1 MKFIRYIFILI
12 PLIFIGFTSCNDRPI
27 FAAIEQEIDLKE
39 FSVGGNVL
47 SLVATDTMVYASNRA
62 GVYSKS
68 KNSDGSWQ
76 KILTAEGTQYLAKNA
91 ANVFASFATGP
102 VKFYDESTK
111 TWADV
116 PNSENIRI
124 IAGNSIVFGYDNSQE
139 KIYKITNA
147 SITSINIV
155 DSSSQPVK
163 VKDLISAAGKY
174 FLADVGGSIKLY
186 DNAGTEK
193 TGLPSGAKAICP
205 AGADDK
211 IFVLAGSTVYY
222 FAGGNWDNKISISGN
237 PDNISYFEARKT
249 ILLGCA
255 KGYTE
260 VQLDNVHTTDLSK
273 AKQLNPGAEGST
285 TPPGSYSQ
293 YQTTL
298 GSYYTYPVL
307 GVERGN
313 AGSGKYAVFMGIYS
327 GTITRNTGL
336 WGFYSDKKREWNRE

>member
-1 MKFIRYIFILI
+1 MKFRRYIFILI
-12 PLIFIGFTSCNDRPI
+12 PMIFIGFTACNNRPI
-27 FAAIEQEIDLKE
+27 FAAIEQEVELKE

-47 SLVATDTMVYASNRA
+47 SLVATDTMVYASNLA

-68 KNSDGSWQ
+68 KNSDGPWS
-76 KILTAEGTQYLAKNA
+76 KILPAADTQYLAKNA
-91 ANVFASFATGP
+91 ANVFASFVTGP

-111 TWADV
+111 NWSNV
-116 PNSENIRI
+116 PGSENIHV
-124 IAGNSIVFGYDNSQE
+124 IAGDKIVFGYD
-139 KIYKITNA
+139 
-147 SITSINIV
+147 
-155 DSSSQPVK
+155 SSQKK
-163 VKDLISAAGKY
+163 VYKVEAGGISSPIDTGEVHPLSAAGNHVLVKS
-174 FLADVGGSIKLY
+174 GSSAKLY
-186 DNAGTEK
+186 KDGVSAAVS
-193 TGLPSGAKAICP
+193 GLPSGSTAICP
-205 AGADDK
+205 AGTDNE
-211 IFVLAGSTVYY
+211 IFVLAGSKIHYY
-222 FAGGNWDNKISISGN
+222 NGSNFSDKTISIDKS
-237 PDNISYFEARKT
+237 PVSISYFKERET
-249 ILLGCA
+249 ILLGCT

-260 VQLDNVHTTDLSK
+260 VKVNTTPPIDLSK
-273 AKQLNPGAEGST
+273 AKQLNPGNSGST

>member
-1 MKFIRYIFILI
+1 MKFKRYIFILI
-12 PLIFIGFTSCNDRPI
+12 PMIFIGFTACNNRPI
-27 FAAIEQEIDLKE
+27 FAAIEQEVKLKE

-47 SLVATDTMVYASNRA
+47 SLVATDTMVYASNLA

-68 KNSDGSWQ
+68 KNSDGPWS
-76 KILTAEGTQYLAKNA
+76 KILPAADTQYLAKNA
-91 ANVFASFATGP
+91 ANVFASFAMEP

-111 TWADV
+111 NWSNV
-116 PNSENIRI
+116 PGSENIHV
-124 IAGNSIVFGYDNSQE
+124 IAGDKIVFGYD
-139 KIYKITNA
+139 
-147 SITSINIV
+147 
-155 DSSSQPVK
+155 SSQKK
-163 VKDLISAAGKY
+163 VYKVEAGGISSPIDTGEVHFLYAAGNYVVVKSKDSAKLY
-174 FLADVGGSIKLY
+174 KADVSPAVEIS
-186 DNAGTEK
+186 N
-193 TGLPSGAKAICP
+193 LPSGVKGMCSTGNP
-205 AGADDK
+205 NEV
-211 IFVLAGSTVYY
+211 FVLAGSTVYY
-222 FAGGNWDNKISISGN
+222 VNGGTWNNKISISKS
-237 PDNISYFEARKT
+237 PVSISYFKERKT
-249 ILLGCA
+249 ILLGCD

-260 VQLDNVHTTDLSK
+260 IQLDNTDSTNLSK
-273 AKQLNPGAEGST
+273 AKQLNPGNSGST

>member
-1 MKFIRYIFILI
+1 MKFRRYIFILI
-12 PLIFIGFTSCNDRPI
+12 PMIFIGFTACNNRPI
-27 FAAIEQEIDLKE
+27 FAAIEQEVELKE

-68 KNSDGSWQ
+68 KNSDGPWS
-76 KILTAEGTQYLAKNA
+76 KILPAADTQYLAKNA
-91 ANVFASFATGP
+91 ANVFASFATEP

-111 TWADV
+111 NWSNV
-116 PNSENIRI
+116 PGSENIHV
-124 IAGNSIVFGYDNSQE
+124 IAGDKIVFGYD
-139 KIYKITNA
+139 
-147 SITSINIV
+147 
-155 DSSSQPVK
+155 SSQKK
-163 VKDLISAAGKY
+163 VYKVEAGGISSPIDTGEVHPLSAAGNYVLVKS
-174 FLADVGGSIKLY
+174 GSSAKLY
-186 DNAGTEK
+186 KDGVSAAVS
-193 TGLPSGAKAICP
+193 GLPSGSTAICP
-205 AGADDK
+205 AGTDNE
-211 IFVLAGSTVYY
+211 IFVLAGSKIHYY
-222 FAGGNWDNKISISGN
+222 NGSNFSDKTISIDKS
-237 PDNISYFEARKT
+237 PVSISYFKKRET
-249 ILLGCA
+249 ILLGCT

-260 VQLDNVHTTDLSK
+260 VKVNTTPPIDLSK
-273 AKQLNPGAEGST
+273 AKQLNPGNSGST

>member
-1 MKFIRYIFILI
+1 MKFRRYIFILI
-12 PLIFIGFTSCNDRPI
+12 PMIFIGFTACNNRPI
-27 FAAIEQEIDLKE
+27 FAAIEQEVELKE

-47 SLVATDTMVYASNRA
+47 SLVATDTMVYASNLA

-68 KNSDGSWQ
+68 KNSDGPWS
-76 KILTAEGTQYLAKNA
+76 KILTVERTQKLAKNA
-91 ANVFASFATGP
+91 ANVFASFATEP

-116 PNSENIRI
+116 PHAENIRI
-124 IAGNSIVFGYDNSQE
+124 IAGDTTVFGYD
-139 KIYKITNA
+139 
-147 SITSINIV
+147 
-155 DSSSQPVK
+155 SSQKK
-163 VKDLISAAGKY
+163 VYKVEAGGISSPIATGEVHFLYAAGNYVVVQSKNS
-174 FLADVGGSIKLY
+174 AKLY
-186 DNAGTEK
+186 KADASPVVEISN
-193 TGLPSGAKAICP
+193 LPSGVKGMCSTGNP
-205 AGADDK
+205 NEV
-211 IFVLAGSTVYY
+211 FVLAGSTVYY
-222 FAGGNWDNKISISGN
+222 INGGTWNNKISISKS
-237 PDNISYFEARKT
+237 PESISYFKERKT
-249 ILLGCA
+249 ILLGCD

-260 VQLDNVHTTDLSK
+260 IQLDNVHTTDLSK
-273 AKQLNPGAEGST
+273 AKQLNPGNSGST

-298 GSYYTYPVL
+298 GSYRTKPVL

>member
-1 MKFIRYIFILI
+1 MKFRRYIFILI
-12 PLIFIGFTSCNDRPI
+12 PMIFIGFTACNNRPI
-27 FAAIEQEIDLKE
+27 FAAIEQEVELKE

-47 SLVATDTMVYASNRA
+47 SLVATDTMVYASNLA

-68 KNSDGSWQ
+68 KNSDGPWS
-76 KILTAEGTQYLAKNA
+76 KILPAAGTQKLAKNA
-91 ANVFASFATGP
+91 ANVFASFVTGP

-111 TWADV
+111 TWSAVSGSDDIHV
-116 PNSENIRI
+116 
-124 IAGNSIVFGYDNSQE
+124 IAGDTTVFGYD
-139 KIYKITNA
+139 
-147 SITSINIV
+147 
-155 DSSSQPVK
+155 SSQKKAYK
-163 VKDLISAAGKY
+163 VEAGGISSPIDTGEVHFLYAAGNYVVVKSKDS
-174 FLADVGGSIKLY
+174 AKLY
-186 DNAGTEK
+186 KADASPAVEISN
-193 TGLPSGAKAICP
+193 LPSGVKGICSTGNP
-205 AGADDK
+205 NEV
-211 IFVLAGSTVYY
+211 FVLAGSTVYY
-222 FAGGNWDNKISISGN
+222 VNGGTWNNKISISKS
-237 PDNISYFEARKT
+237 PVSISYFKERKT
-249 ILLGCA
+249 ILLGCD

-260 VQLDNVHTTDLSK
+260 IQLDNVHTTDLSK
-273 AKQLNPGAEGST
+273 AKQLNPGNSGST

>member
-1 MKFIRYIFILI
+1 MKFRRYIFILI
-12 PLIFIGFTSCNDRPI
+12 PMIFIGFTACNNRPI
-27 FAAIEQEIDLKE
+27 FAAIEQEVELKE

-47 SLVATDTMVYASNRA
+47 SLVATDTMVYASNLA

-68 KNSDGSWQ
+68 KNSDGPWS
-76 KILTAEGTQYLAKNA
+76 KILPAADTQYLAKNA

-111 TWADV
+111 NWSNV
-116 PNSENIRI
+116 PGSENIHV
-124 IAGNSIVFGYDNSQE
+124 IAGDKIVFGYD
-139 KIYKITNA
+139 
-147 SITSINIV
+147 
-155 DSSSQPVK
+155 SSQKK
-163 VKDLISAAGKY
+163 VYKVEAGGISSPIDTGEVHPLSAAGNYVLVKS
-174 FLADVGGSIKLY
+174 GSSAKLY
-186 DNAGTEK
+186 KDGVSAAVS
-193 TGLPSGAKAICP
+193 GLPSGSTAICP
-205 AGADDK
+205 AGTDNE
-211 IFVLAGSTVYY
+211 IFVLAGSKIHYY
-222 FAGGNWDNKISISGN
+222 NGSNFSDKTISIDKS
-237 PDNISYFEARKT
+237 PVSISYFKERET
-249 ILLGCA
+249 ILLGCT

-260 VQLDNVHTTDLSK
+260 IQLDNAHTTDLSK
-273 AKQLNPGAEGST
+273 AKQLNPGNSGST

>member
-1 MKFIRYIFILI
+1 MKFRRYIFILI
-12 PLIFIGFTSCNDRPI
+12 PMIFIGFTACNNRPI
-27 FAAIEQEIDLKE
+27 FAAIEQEVKLKE

-47 SLVATDTMVYASNRA
+47 SLVATDTMVYASNLA

-68 KNSDGSWQ
+68 KNSDGPWS
-76 KILTAEGTQYLAKNA
+76 KILPAADTQYLAKNA
-91 ANVFASFATGP
+91 ANVFASFAMEP

-111 TWADV
+111 NWSNV
-116 PNSENIRI
+116 PGSENIHV
-124 IAGNSIVFGYDNSQE
+124 IAGDKIVFGYD
-139 KIYKITNA
+139 
-147 SITSINIV
+147 
-155 DSSSQPVK
+155 SSQKK
-163 VKDLISAAGKY
+163 VYKVEAGGISSPIDTGEVHPLSAAGNYVLVKS
-174 FLADVGGSIKLY
+174 GSSAKLY
-186 DNAGTEK
+186 KDGVSAAVS
-193 TGLPSGAKAICP
+193 GLPSGSTAICP
-205 AGADDK
+205 AGTDNE
-211 IFVLAGSTVYY
+211 IFVLAGSKIHYY
-222 FAGGNWDNKISISGN
+222 NGSNFSDKTISIDKS
-237 PDNISYFEARKT
+237 PVSISYFKERET
-249 ILLGCA
+249 ILLGCT

-260 VQLDNVHTTDLSK
+260 VKVNTTPPIDLSK
-273 AKQLNPGAEGST
+273 AKQLNPGNSGST